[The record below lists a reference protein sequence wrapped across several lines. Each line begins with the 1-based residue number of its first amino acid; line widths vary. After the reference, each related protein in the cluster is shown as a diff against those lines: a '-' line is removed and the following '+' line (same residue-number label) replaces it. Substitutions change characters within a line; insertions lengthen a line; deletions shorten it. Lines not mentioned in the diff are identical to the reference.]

1 MRRLLAAG
9 FVCALALT
17 GLTSCTTSASPTPP
31 AAAVDA
37 DTSGTAPAPTLS
49 AGQEATVTYCNHEQ
63 ARITEPVTLHGPAP
77 TAVYVHGGSWISG
90 NYSTGGFLIDKIG
103 PELASEGF
111 VVVSLDY
118 RLGPKA
124 KWPDQIV
131 DVKCAIRY
139 LRANARQLD
148 IDPNE
153 IGAWGQSAGGH
164 LVALLGTAGPS
175 AGWDIGSYPNE
186 SSKVD
191 AVVDMAGPSDLLSM
205 GNQGDSF
212 AVTETFVDLLG
223 QIPHKQIGTELRA
236 ASPVTYIAPGDPP
249 FLLMHSTDDE
259 IVYPQQS
266 LEMSWDLAANNV
278 PHELVMVDG
287 GGHEF
292 DNPGE
297 QPTEAGIATAITQ
310 FFVRTL
316 VYHQAI
322 VSTPNSSVGTPTTE
336 TPTTSTSNTGNTG
349 AGAGATATG
358 TTGTSGNTGGS
369 HKPVSGNS

>member
-1 MRRLLAAG
+1 MRRSLAAA

-17 GLTSCTTSASPTPP
+17 GLTSCTSTASPTPP
-31 AAAVDA
+31 AAL
-37 DTSGTAPAPTLS
+37 TSGTAPAPVLS
-49 AGQEATVTYCNHEQ
+49 AGQHATVMYCNHEH
-63 ARITEPVTLHGPAP
+63 ARITWV
-77 TAVYVHGGSWISG
+77 SG
-90 NYSTGGFLIDKIG
+90 NYATGGFLIDTIG
-103 PELASEGF
+103 PKLAQEGF

-124 KWPDQIV
+124 LWPDQIV

-139 LRANARQLD
+139 LRANAQQLN

-175 AGWDIGSYPNE
+175 AGWDVGAYTDE

-191 AVVDMAGPSDLLSM
+191 AVVDMAGPSDLLTL

-212 AVTETFVDLLG
+212 GVAETFVSLLG
-223 QIPHKQIGTELRA
+223 PIPHKQVGSDLRA
-236 ASPVTYIAPGDPP
+236 ASPVTYIKNGDPP

-266 LEMSWDLAANNV
+266 REMAWDLGANDV
-278 PHELVMVDG
+278 PHKLVMVKG

-297 QPTEAGIATAITQ
+297 HPTEAGIAQAITQ
-310 FFVRTL
+310 FFVHTL
-316 VYHQAI
+316 VFHQPLDTNPNGS
-322 VSTPNSSVGTPTTE
+322 VSTPSTTP
-336 TPTTSTSNTGNTG
+336 STSN
-349 AGAGATATG
+349 
-358 TTGTSGNTGGS
+358 TGTSGNTGGS
-369 HKPVSGNS
+369 VTPVSGPG

>member
-1 MRRLLAAG
+1 MRRPLAAA

-31 AAAVDA
+31 AVVA
-37 DTSGTAPAPTLS
+37 TSGTTPAPALG
-49 AGQEATVTYCNHEQ
+49 AGQHATVTYCNHEH
-63 ARITEPVTLHGPAP
+63 ARITEPATLAGPAP
-77 TAVYVHGGSWISG
+77 TAVYVHGGSWVSG

-103 PELASEGF
+103 PELAQKGF

-139 LRANARQLD
+139 LRANAQQLN
-148 IDPNE
+148 IDPNA

-164 LVALLGTAGPS
+164 LVGLLGTAGPS
-175 AGWDIGSYPNE
+175 AGWDVGTYPDQ

-191 AVVDMAGPSDLLSM
+191 AVVDMAGPSDLLTL

-212 AVTETFVDLLG
+212 AVTETFVSLLG
-223 QIPHKQIGTELRA
+223 PIPHKQVGADLRE
-236 ASPVTYIAPGDPP
+236 ASPVTYIANGDPP

-266 LEMSWDLAANNV
+266 KEMAWDLGANSV
-278 PHELVMVDG
+278 PHKLVIVDG

-297 QPTEAGIATAITQ
+297 HPTEAGIAQAIVQ

-316 VYHQAI
+316 VFHQPLDTNPNGS
-322 VSTPNSSVGTPTTE
+322 VSPPTT
-336 TPTTSTSNTGNTG
+336 TG
-349 AGAGATATG
+349 AAGTTANTG
-358 TTGTSGNTGGS
+358 TTGDTGGADA
-369 HKPVSGNS
+369 PVSGAS

>member
-1 MRRLLAAG
+1 MRRSLVAA

-31 AAAVDA
+31 AAV
-37 DTSGTAPAPTLS
+37 TSGTAPAPTLS
-49 AGQEATVTYCNHEQ
+49 AGQRATVTYCNHEH
-63 ARITEPVTLHGPAP
+63 ARITEPASLHGPAP
-77 TAVYVHGGSWISG
+77 AAVYVHGGSWVSG
-90 NYSTGGFLIDKIG
+90 NYSTGGFLIDMIG
-103 PELASEGF
+103 PELAQKGF

-139 LRANARQLD
+139 LRANALQLN
-148 IDPNE
+148 IDPNA

-164 LVALLGTAGPS
+164 LVGLLGTAGPS
-175 AGWDIGSYPNE
+175 AGWDIGAYADE
-186 SSKVD
+186 SSGVD
-191 AVVDMAGPSDLLSM
+191 AVVDMAGPSDLLTL
-205 GNQGDSF
+205 GNQGDSLGV
-212 AVTETFVDLLG
+212 AATFVSLLG
-223 QIPHKQIGTELRA
+223 PIPRKQVGTDLRA
-236 ASPVTYIAPGDPP
+236 ASPVTYIANGDPP

-266 LEMSWDLAANNV
+266 NEMAWDLEANSV
-278 PHELVMVDG
+278 PHQLVIVDG

-297 QPTEAGIATAITQ
+297 HPTEAGIAQAIVQ

-316 VYHQAI
+316 VYHEPLDT
-322 VSTPNSSVGTPTTE
+322 SPSGGTGSP
-336 TPTTSTSNTGNTG
+336 PTTSTTP
-349 AGAGATATG
+349 ATPTTNGSTG
-358 TTGTSGNTGGS
+358 TTGSTGSTGTT
-369 HKPVSGNS
+369 VSGSG